1 MLGAL
6 LSVLNFVGIISFSI
20 SGSLKAFEKRLDLLG
35 VLVLGFSTALA
46 GGIIRDVMLGVFP
59 PSNLRTISYPLLA
72 ILGSFLTIVFHK
84 YIENLTKALL
94 IADAIGLGTFT
105 AIGSEIAVE
114 HNLNVI
120 GVAIISSV
128 TAVGGGVIRD
138 LLSNEIPIVLRKDFY
153 ATPTILGGLLF
164 YPVYYVLGSG
174 YSVLWTFVFVSTLRL
189 IAIFRKWELP
199 KVG

>member
-1 MLGAL
+1 
-6 LSVLNFVGIISFSI
+6 
-20 SGSLKAFEKRLDLLG
+20 
-35 VLVLGFSTALA
+35 
-46 GGIIRDVMLGVFP
+46 
-59 PSNLRTISYPLLA
+59 
-72 ILGSFLTIVFHK
+72 
-84 YIENLTKALL
+84 
-94 IADAIGLGTFT
+94 
-105 AIGSEIAVE
+105 IAVE